1 MFRIL
6 NGLVLLALCTIT
18 IFAQTSTKQS
28 IEGAWKVSEIVVTGT
43 DASTV
48 TSPQPGL
55 VIFAKKYYSMMWIP
69 GDQPR
74 SLFKANPPTNEEKI
88 AAYDSFVANS
98 GTYELSADT
107 LTLYPMV
114 ARSPNF
120 MTGGQTATYQV
131 KIDAKTLSLTAT
143 NPGAPRAQAPA
154 APAGSTNNTTL
165 KLTRVE

>member
-6 NGLVLLALCTIT
+6 NGLLLLAVCTIT
-18 IFAQTSTKQS
+18 ITAQTSTKQS
-28 IEGAWKVSEIVVTGT
+28 IEGVWKVSEIVVTGT

-55 VIFAKKYYSMMWIP
+55 VIFAHKHYSMMWIP

-74 SLFKANPPTNEEKI
+74 SLFKANPPTNDEKI

-98 GTYELSADT
+98 GTYDLSGET
-107 LTLYPMV
+107 LTLHPMV

-131 KIDAKTLSLTAT
+131 KVEPTTLSLTTT
-143 NPGAPRAQAPA
+143 NPGTTRAQAPA
-154 APAGSTNNTTL
+154 ASPGPTNTTTL